1 MATPWTE
8 HALTTLE
15 REGYR
20 AGAARRTV
28 VELLGRQHC
37 CLSAKEITCALRE
50 EGREVGLASV
60 YRALEVLDQLKL
72 VQRLDAGEGVVRYEP
87 AVAGGDHHHHI
98 VCEACGGVASYE
110 DEELERAIHRL
121 ADRLSWSV
129 ETHDVVL
136 RGRCPGCVQ
145 ARRATG

>member
-1 MATPWTE
+1 MSTWTE
-8 HALTTLE
+8 HALTTLD

-37 CLSAKEITCALRE
+37 CLTAKEITAALRD

-87 AVAGGDHHHHI
+87 VHESGHHHHHI
-98 VCEACGGVASYE
+98 VCEGCGGVAAYE
-110 DEELERAIHRL
+110 DDELEAAIGRL
-121 ADRLSWSV
+121 AERLSWAVDS
-129 ETHDVVL
+129 HDVVL
-136 RGRCPGCVQ
+136 RGTCPGC
-145 ARRATG
+145 AAAA

>member
-1 MATPWTE
+1 MGDWTE

-15 REGYR
+15 REGHR

-37 CLSAKEITCALRE
+37 CLSAKEITERLRV

-60 YRALEVLDQLKL
+60 YRALELLDGLKL

-87 AVAGGDHHHHI
+87 LLEGGEHHHHI
-98 VCEACGGVASYE
+98 VCEGCGGVAAYE
-110 DEELERAIHRL
+110 DADLERAIADL
-121 ADRLSWSV
+121 ARRLSWDV
-129 ETHDVVL
+129 EGHDVVL
-136 RGRCPGCVQ
+136 RGRCPAC
-145 ARRATG
+145 TG

>member
-1 MATPWTE
+1 MGDWTD

-20 AGAARRTV
+20 AGSARRTV

-37 CLSAKEITCALRE
+37 CLSAREITDALRA

-60 YRALEVLDQLKL
+60 YRALEVLDELRL

-87 AVAGGDHHHHI
+87 AHAGGEHHHHI
-98 VCEACGGVASYE
+98 VCDSCGSVATYE
-110 DEELERAIHRL
+110 DDQLEVAIGRL
-121 ADRLSWSV
+121 AERIDWAVDS
-129 ETHDVVL
+129 HDVVL
-136 RGRCPGCVQ
+136 RGRCPRCSG
-145 ARRATG
+145 

>member
-1 MATPWTE
+1 MGDWTE

-15 REGYR
+15 REGHR

-37 CLSAKEITCALRE
+37 CLSAKEITEQLRV

-60 YRALEVLDQLKL
+60 YRALELLDGLKL

-87 AVAGGDHHHHI
+87 LLAGGEHHHHI
-98 VCEACGGVASYE
+98 VCESCGGVAAYE
-110 DEELERAIHRL
+110 DPQLERAIADL
-121 ADRLSWSV
+121 ARRLSWDV
-129 ETHDVVL
+129 EAHDVVL
-136 RGRCPGCVQ
+136 RGRCPACTQ
-145 ARRATG
+145 